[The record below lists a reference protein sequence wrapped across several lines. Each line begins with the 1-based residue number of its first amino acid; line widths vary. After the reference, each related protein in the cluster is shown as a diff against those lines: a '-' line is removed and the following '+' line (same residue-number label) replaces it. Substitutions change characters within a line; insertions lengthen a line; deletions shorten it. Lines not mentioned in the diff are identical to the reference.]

1 MTREDFS
8 TLLAAGQSAE
18 VAALPE
24 YASLLTDSAIEL
36 LINQVDPPK
45 YVQQA
50 DADWLIALFQK
61 QKNWTFLTEADVLTN
76 ILRYAVSIPASL
88 ADFAVQ
94 EIEKAIVQGHTSASG
109 KSDHVAGVVSEKDV
123 EALRLAVFAATE
135 GSSLHVSRTSA
146 EALFRIAEAT
156 AESENAP
163 GFDDFFAKA
172 VGNYLMGIAN
182 HWTPSA
188 ADAVEREKWLD
199 GRVSSFRDFLGSM
212 LHLTRISSDDFKSVG
227 DLDEAH
233 ERLRNLA
240 DAKER
245 QQAETID
252 PSETRWLM
260 AQLTRDGKISAAEQK
275 LLAFLKQETNAMPTQ
290 LGALLAA

>member
-1 MTREDFS
+1 MAFNTTVEDLKAMRLRVFSAPSVTREDFS

-94 EIEKAIVQGHTSASG
+94 EIEKAIVQGIP
-109 KSDHVAGVVSEKDV
+109 
-123 EALRLAVFAATE
+123 ALRAN
-135 GSSLHVSRTSA
+135 RT
-146 EALFRIAEAT
+146 
-156 AESENAP
+156 
-163 GFDDFFAKA
+163 
-172 VGNYLMGIAN
+172 M
-182 HWTPSA
+182 
-188 ADAVEREKWLD
+188 
-199 GRVSSFRDFLGSM
+199 
-212 LHLTRISSDDFKSVG
+212 
-227 DLDEAH
+227 
-233 ERLRNLA
+233 
-240 DAKER
+240 
-245 QQAETID
+245 
-252 PSETRWLM
+252 
-260 AQLTRDGKISAAEQK
+260 
-275 LLAFLKQETNAMPTQ
+275 
-290 LGALLAA
+290 